1 MIEWFTTVSVVIAVL
16 AGSVALVSGL
26 RGTAPRDLTVLS
38 TLAVE
43 AVLVIQI
50 GVAIAQPFFGN
61 PTVGDPLEFWMY
73 LVTALLMPPAVVIW
87 AIVDK
92 TKWGTLAMGGVSLS
106 VAIMILRMSVIWTG
120 A

>member
-1 MIEWFTTVSVVIAVL
+1 MIEWFTIAAIAVAVV
-16 AGSVALVSGL
+16 AGIIAIASGA
-26 RGTAPRDLTVLS
+26 RGTEPRDLSVLS

-43 AVLVIQI
+43 VVLVAQLVI
-50 GVAIAQPFFGN
+50 AIVQPGLGN
-61 PTVGDPLEFWMY
+61 PAQGDPLEFWMY

-106 VAIMILRMSVIWTG
+106 VAVMLVRMSVIWAG

>member
-1 MIEWFTTVSVVIAVL
+1 MIEWFTIVAITVAVAAGVIAL
-16 AGSVALVSGL
+16 ASGI

-43 AVLVIQI
+43 VVLVAQL
-50 GVAIAQPFFGN
+50 VLAIAQPAFGN
-61 PTVGDPLEFWMY
+61 VPQGDPLEFWMY
-73 LVTALLMPPAVVIW
+73 LITALLMPPAVVIW

-106 VAIMILRMSVIWTG
+106 VAVMLVRMSVIWTG
-120 A
+120 V

>member
-1 MIEWFTTVSVVIAVL
+1 MIEWFTIAAIALAVIAG
-16 AGSVALVSGL
+16 AIALVSGL
-26 RGTAPRDLTVLS
+26 RGTEPRDLTVLS

-43 AVLVIQI
+43 IVLVAQLV
-50 GVAIAQPFFGN
+50 VAIVQPGLGN
-61 PTVGDPLEFWMY
+61 PAQGDPLEFWMY
-73 LVTALLMPPAVVIW
+73 LVTALLMPPAVVVW

-106 VAIMILRMSVIWTG
+106 VAVMLVRMSVIWAG